1 MKKLSLKFKLYVL
14 VLGLVLLMG
23 LAMIITAQS
32 SLSSMEDNIT
42 EDTSELVQGIVVQR
56 LKATAGQYGEQVEG
70 MLNEAFKVPQTF
82 LSVIEQNVAASDSER
97 MSRGAMS
104 QAVGALLKGQPEI
117 SSIYAQFE
125 PDGYDGQDRYFTGGV
140 EEHSSDTGTLDIA
153 YYRAPDGEVLFSRTT
168 DPDEKYDDTLN
179 EFGTREAEWYL
190 CPRDTLKPCTLEPYE
205 YEVEDGYNELM
216 TSLVMPIMNDGKFVG
231 VLGIDVNLSTIQQTM
246 LDVSKQLYD
255 GAGRVTLVSEKGL
268 IAGSSHYQES
278 LARPLSE
285 ALPGRADAYMKL
297 HKTGEVFDRD
307 GEIAVSF
314 PINIKESG
322 TTWSLII
329 ELPRKVAL
337 ASLQKVTSLLSNQV
351 KATAQRQLIVGIVV
365 SILAI
370 GLLVFLVRS
379 ITRPLD
385 LIKDRM
391 ANLASAEGD
400 LTHELSID
408 THAELITL
416 ADSFNAFLAKL
427 RGMVND
433 LKEINQAVGIQVVDV
448 QTIAAETDDNTGR
461 QYSEID
467 SVVTA
472 MNEMSAAASEV
483 ATFAS
488 DAASNAKEASEGV
501 TNTQETLSTAVDGAQ
516 ALAGDMEGASEA
528 IGQVARRSDDIN
540 RILEVIRGIAEQTN
554 LLALNAAIE
563 AARAGEQG
571 RGFAV
576 VADEVRTLASKTR
589 ESTDEIS
596 QMIEGLQ
603 SEVQQTVS
611 VIQSGVGRAT
621 SAVGQTK
628 EADHALAD
636 VVSRIATIVEHVTQ
650 VATAAEEQSS
660 VSEEINRNLTNIGD
674 AASDLRDLAQRVRDS
689 GESLGKQMTSQ
700 EEHLGRLRT

>member
-1 MKKLSLKFKLYVL
+1 
-14 VLGLVLLMG
+14 
-23 LAMIITAQS
+23 
-32 SLSSMEDNIT
+32 
-42 EDTSELVQGIVVQR
+42 
-56 LKATAGQYGEQVEG
+56 
-70 MLNEAFKVPQTF
+70 
-82 LSVIEQNVAASDSER
+82 
-97 MSRGAMS
+97 
-104 QAVGALLKGQPEI
+104 
-117 SSIYAQFE
+117 
-125 PDGYDGQDRYFTGGV
+125 
-140 EEHSSDTGTLDIA
+140 
-153 YYRAPDGEVLFSRTT
+153 
-168 DPDEKYDDTLN
+168 
-179 EFGTREAEWYL
+179 
-190 CPRDTLKPCTLEPYE
+190 LKPCTLEPYE

-246 LDVSKQLYD
+246 FNVSKQLYD
-255 GAGRVTLVSEKGL
+255 GAGRVTLISEKGL
-268 IAGSSHYQES
+268 IAGSSHYQDS

-285 ALPGRADAYMKL
+285 VLPDRASDYMQL
-297 HKTGEVFDRD
+297 HKTGEVYDHD

-322 TTWSLII
+322 TTWSLLI

-337 ASLQKVTSLLSNQV
+337 ASLQSVTNMLSKEV
-351 KATAQRQLIVGIVV
+351 KATAQRQLMVGIVI

-385 LIKDRM
+385 LIRDRM

-400 LTHELSID
+400 LTRELSID

-433 LKEINQAVGIQVVDV
+433 LKKINQAVSVQVVDV
-448 QTIAAETDDNTGR
+448 QSIATETDENTGR

-488 DAASNAKEASEGV
+488 DAACNAREASDGV
-501 TNTQETLSTAVDGAQ
+501 TGTQTTLSTAVDGVQ
-516 ALAGDMEGASEA
+516 TLAGDMEEASKA
-528 IGQVARRSDDIN
+528 IGQVASRSDDIN
-540 RILEVIRGIAEQTN
+540 RILDVIRGIAEQTN

-603 SEVQQTVS
+603 HEVQQTVS
-611 VIQSGVGRAT
+611 VIRTGVDRAT

-628 EADHALAD
+628 EADQALAD

-674 AASDLRDLAQRVRDS
+674 AASDLRELAQRVRNS
-689 GESLGKQMTSQ
+689 GENLGKQMQSQ
-700 EEHLGRLRT
+700 EEQLGRLRT